1 MGRPCAAEG
10 AAGPGAAVKG
20 SVGGT
25 RAALPLDG
33 TRPLQDLLPE
43 IRKRLQAKGRK

>member
-1 MGRPCAAEG
+1 MDRPYVAA
-10 AAGPGAAVKG
+10 GAAVKG

-25 RAALPLDG
+25 RATMPLDG